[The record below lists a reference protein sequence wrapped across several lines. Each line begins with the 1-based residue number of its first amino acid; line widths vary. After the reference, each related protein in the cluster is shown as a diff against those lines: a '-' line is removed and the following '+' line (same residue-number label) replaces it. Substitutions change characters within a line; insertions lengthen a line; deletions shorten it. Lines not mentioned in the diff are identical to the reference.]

1 MPACAVP
8 TIDISAF
15 RASPNRPVAQLRHG
29 AAETGFFYV
38 EGHGIST
45 AATERAFAL
54 GREFCDLS
62 ENTKARYSFVADRYL
77 GW

>member
-1 MPACAVP
+1 MPTCLVP
-8 TIDISAF
+8 TVNISAF
-15 RASPNRPVAQLRHG
+15 KSSPNRAVAQLRQG

-38 EGHGIST
+38 EGHGISP
-45 AATERAFAL
+45 AAIQRAFAT

-62 ENTKARYSFVADRYL
+62 EQAKARYSFVPDRYL